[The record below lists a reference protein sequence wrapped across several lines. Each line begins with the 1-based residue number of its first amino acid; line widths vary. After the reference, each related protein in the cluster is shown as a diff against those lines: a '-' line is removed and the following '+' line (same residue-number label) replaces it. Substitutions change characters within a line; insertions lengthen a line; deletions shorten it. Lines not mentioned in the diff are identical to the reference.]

1 MARVVR
7 PDGHTTLTHPTEV
20 DDCLAVAESLARA
33 AGDMAMT
40 GRRQGLSHVDT
51 KSTLTDMVT
60 EFDRA
65 SERLIVDGLRARRPH
80 DSIVGEEG
88 ATHQGDSGL
97 TWFIDPIDGT
107 TNFYFDLPM
116 WAVSIGVTDTKGP
129 LAGVVYVPALRELFS
144 GSRGGGAHLN
154 GQPIT
159 VRDNDRLSDALVCT
173 GFSYSADA
181 RVRQSR
187 RIPGMVDKVRD
198 LRRFGAAAIDL
209 CFVAAG
215 RLDAYFE
222 ENLHMWDLVA
232 GQVIATEAGAVVSDF
247 SGNSVRPEEVMASTP
262 AIHRELVA
270 LLASVQ
276 AD

>member
-1 MARVVR
+1 MARALR
-7 PDGHTTLTHPTEV
+7 PDGCVTLTRSSSI
-20 DDCLAVAESLARA
+20 DDCLAVAESLARE

-40 GRRQGLSHVDT
+40 GRRRGLSAVDT

-60 EFDRA
+60 EYDRA
-65 SERLIVDGLRARRPH
+65 SERLIVEGLRARRPH

-88 ATHQGDSGL
+88 ASHEGDSGL

-116 WAVSIGVTDTKGP
+116 WAVSIGVTDAKGP

-144 GSRGGGAHLN
+144 GSRGGGAHVN
-154 GQPIT
+154 GEPIA
-159 VRDNDRLSDALVCT
+159 VRQNNVLSDALVCT

-198 LRRFGAAAIDL
+198 IRRFGAAAIDL

-232 GQVIATEAGAVVSDF
+232 GQVIATEAGAVVTDF

-262 AIHRELVA
+262 AIHRDLIA
-270 LLASVQ
+270 LLASVE

>member
-1 MARVVR
+1 MTSASTI
-7 PDGHTTLTHPTEV
+7 GE
-20 DDCLAVAESLARA
+20 CLAVAELLARE
-33 AGDMAMT
+33 AGDMAMA
-40 GRRQGLSHVDT
+40 GRRQGLSTVDT

-60 EFDRA
+60 EYDRA
-65 SERLIVDGLRARRPH
+65 SERLIVEGLRAQRPH

-88 ATHQGDSGL
+88 ANHQGDSDL

-107 TNFYFDLPM
+107 SNFYFDLPM
-116 WAVSIGVTDTKGP
+116 WAVSIGVTDAQGP

-144 GSRGGGAHLN
+144 GSRGGGARMN
-154 GQPIT
+154 NQPIS
-159 VRDNDRLSDALVCT
+159 VRQNDKLSDALVCT

-187 RIPGMVDKVRD
+187 RIPGMIDKVRD

-232 GQVIATEAGAVVSDF
+232 GQVIATEAGAIVTDF

-262 AIHRELVA
+262 AIHRDLVN